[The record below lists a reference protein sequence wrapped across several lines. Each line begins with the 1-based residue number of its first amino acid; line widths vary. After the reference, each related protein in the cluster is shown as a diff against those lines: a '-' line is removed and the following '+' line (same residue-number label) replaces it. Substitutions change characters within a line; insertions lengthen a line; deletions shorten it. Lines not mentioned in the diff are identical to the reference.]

1 LRIRGYGNRG
11 DPIGGPLEG
20 QVAPDSEPQRAGGRQ
35 IRQSPRRRTRAMLAF
50 QMIGLALLALFFA
63 AMISGTQDSGY

>member
-1 LRIRGYGNRG
+1 LRG
-11 DPIGGPLEG
+11 
-20 QVAPDSEPQRAGGRQ
+20 AHEPQRAGSRQ

-50 QMIGLALLALFFA
+50 QLIGLALLALFFA